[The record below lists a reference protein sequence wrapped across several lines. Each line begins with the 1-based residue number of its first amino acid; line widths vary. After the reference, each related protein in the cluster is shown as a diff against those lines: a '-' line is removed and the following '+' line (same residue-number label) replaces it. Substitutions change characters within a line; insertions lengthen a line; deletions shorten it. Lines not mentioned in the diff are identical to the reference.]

1 MAFSFVAHFV
11 EVRVELTTRRIRVS
25 RVVSIAD
32 CGRVAGP
39 VTAASQMRGAVVWGI
54 GASLRERSEAD
65 PRYGGF
71 LNADLAEYV
80 VPVNA
85 DVPDIDVDLIDIP
98 DPRLNALGVKG
109 LGEVA
114 MVGVAAAI
122 VNAVFHATEASRY
135 GSRTTS
141 EPPGRP
147 SNPMDPWRHFH
158 ERRTGRIHGPIST
171 GNVNYD
177 ADDPPPISADMERQA
192 TVSTRWTASEAES
205 KSVGQRNPSSGA
217 DGAISGTHTIAAVG
231 LLPRQHRRSPSAL
244 CAVRHRAPQSPR
256 PPGLRHRPPD
266 RRLDGTAG
274 PKHAHGLRRAD
285 RRLEVPDQ
293 RPDAK
298 YTDAFD
304 AVFPATGGHDV
315 SGSTRLRR

>member
-1 MAFSFVAHFV
+1 
-11 EVRVELTTRRIRVS
+11 
-25 RVVSIAD
+25 VVSIAD

-65 PRYGGF
+65 PRYGGY

-85 DVPDIDVDLIDIP
+85 DVPDIDVDFIDIP

-114 MVGVAAAI
+114 MVGVAPAI

-147 SNPMDPWRHFH
+147 SNPTDPWRHFH
-158 ERRTGRIHGPIST
+158 ERKPGAYTDQSQRATSTMTPMTHPPYLRTWSGKQRYRRAGQRPKL
-171 GNVNYD
+171 N
-177 ADDPPPISADMERQA
+177 R
-192 TVSTRWTASEAES
+192 

-231 LLPRQHRRSPSAL
+231 LLPRRHRLSPSAL